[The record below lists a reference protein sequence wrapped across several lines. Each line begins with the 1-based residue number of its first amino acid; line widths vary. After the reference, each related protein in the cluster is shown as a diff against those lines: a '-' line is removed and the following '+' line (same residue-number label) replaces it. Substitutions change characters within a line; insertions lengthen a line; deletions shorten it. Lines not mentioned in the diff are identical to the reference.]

1 MYFFLLMFTSA
12 FAEEAAAAAPKGV
25 KGIANLLMPF
35 VLIIVVFYF
44 LMIRP
49 QQKQKAKHEDFL
61 KNLKKGDEVV
71 TSGGIIGIIDS
82 ISENNVVTVQI
93 DDNVKI
99 KVLKGT
105 ISANAKIAVAVKG
118 N

>member
-12 FAEEAAAAAPKGV
+12 FAEEAAAGTSKGGAA
-25 KGIANLLMPF
+25 GIANLLMPF
-35 VLIIVVFYF
+35 ILIIVVFYF

-82 ISENNVVTVQI
+82 ISENNVVTVQV
-93 DDNVKI
+93 DDNVKL

-105 ISANAKIAVAVKG
+105 ISANAKIAVKG